1 MATAM
6 EVDNVPVSPSKK
18 TIINDNIILRNKLK
32 LKIKLK

>member
-18 TIINDNIILRNKLK
+18 TIINDNIINSKK
-32 LKIKLK
+32 VI